1 MKLIPKH
8 QKGKNIFKKIFY
20 DMGFDPAT
28 LKRFKS
34 DIAEL
39 QKYGLFP
46 SGHPG
51 VDIASAPVAITSR
64 MGTNTINYINKMNQ
78 PGLFGDLIFQG
89 TNKGLSKVKKLDKTI
104 KERNRFQN
112 TGKTR
117 PYNSEIYNIE
127 TGEIYTGGN
136 PNGYSLKPGWATR

>member
-8 QKGKNIFKKIFY
+8 QKGNIFKRIFY

-64 MGTNTINYINKMNQ
+64 MGTNTINYIQ
-78 PGLFGDLIFQG
+78 
-89 TNKGLSKVKKLDKTI
+89 SKEDKEKKRQ
-104 KERNRFQN
+104 E
-112 TGKTR
+112 
-117 PYNSEIYNIE
+117 EIDNE
-127 TGEIYTGGN
+127 
-136 PNGYSLKPGWATR
+136 L